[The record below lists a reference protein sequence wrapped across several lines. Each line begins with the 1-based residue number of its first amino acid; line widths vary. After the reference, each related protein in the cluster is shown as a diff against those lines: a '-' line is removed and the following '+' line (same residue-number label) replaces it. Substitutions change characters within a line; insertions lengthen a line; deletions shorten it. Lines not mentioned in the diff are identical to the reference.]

1 MQEDVTLAENS
12 LKSTRHAEEA
22 GTHRLPKGGLVL
34 FDDVFTFENLYDAGA
49 ACCNGVRWKASTQVF
64 ETRLASWASST
75 LDQLRAGEW
84 RSGGFNSFRI
94 VERGK
99 VRDIQSVHIS
109 ERMVQKCL
117 VRNCLRPLVLPRL
130 ISDSH
135 ATIPGHG
142 TESALSRLREH
153 LRWHYARHG
162 TEGYVLTMDYHNYFG
177 CIRHDTLVNM
187 YRRLPMDDRLLEL
200 TAYLIGCFEG
210 EVGIGLGSEVSQVS
224 AVFYASPID
233 HTAKDLL
240 GVHCYGRYMDD
251 SYAILPTKQ
260 EARDLLSA
268 LREKSTELGLEFNE
282 RVTGIRPIRNGF
294 RYLKKRVSLTETGR
308 IVMRLQRDNV
318 SRERRRIRK
327 NVRSVLSGNMD
338 PESERQSWES
348 WESHCLRL
356 DAHRTLESTRAY
368 RRRLLE
374 DVGMI

>member
-1 MQEDVTLAENS
+1 MSATNAVVSGRLLSVRAE
-12 LKSTRHAEEA
+12 
-22 GTHRLPKGGLVL
+22 GTYDLV
-34 FDDVFTFENLYDAGA
+34 
-49 ACCNGVRWKASTQVF
+49 K
-64 ETRLASWASST
+64 
-75 LDQLRAGEW
+75 
-84 RSGGFNSFRI
+84 
-94 VERGK
+94 
-99 VRDIQSVHIS
+99 
-109 ERMVQKCL
+109 
-117 VRNCLRPLVLPRL
+117 
-130 ISDSH
+130 
-135 ATIPGHG
+135 
-142 TESALSRLREH
+142 
-153 LRWHYARHG
+153 
-162 TEGYVLTMDYHNYFG
+162 
-177 CIRHDTLVNM
+177 
-187 YRRLPMDDRLLEL
+187 DRLG
-200 TAYLIGCFEG
+200 T
-210 EVGIGLGSEVSQVS
+210 
-224 AVFYASPID
+224 
-233 HTAKDLL
+233 
-240 GVHCYGRYMDD
+240 HCYGRYMDD